1 MPAGGFE
8 PAPFSKQASSEAG
21 QQQQRQQQQQ
31 QRQHQHQQH
40 SAAAARDAYDAPYA
54 PADRASGAA
63 ARAFY
68 EAFAAAEEGHRP
80 AYHHRWSAYATNLF
94 DGSDIEH

>member
-21 QQQQRQQQQQ
+21 QQQQ
-31 QRQHQHQQH
+31 QQH
-40 SAAAARDAYDAPYA
+40 SAAAARDAYDAHYP

>member
-21 QQQQRQQQQQ
+21 QQQQ
-31 QRQHQHQQH
+31 QQH
-40 SAAAARDAYDAPYA
+40 SAAAARDAYDAPHA

>member
-1 MPAGGFE
+1 MSGLFVAPITKTFFFE
-8 PAPFSKQASSEAG
+8 PTPSISV
-21 QQQQRQQQQQ
+21 RIWLMT
-31 QRQHQHQQH
+31 R
-40 SAAAARDAYDAPYA
+40 SAAPPPSPDDPPRC
-54 PADRASGAA
+54 PAMESSSSKKRTHGAA

>member
-21 QQQQRQQQQQ
+21 QQQQQQQ
-31 QRQHQHQQH
+31 QQH

-63 ARAFY
+63 ACAFY